1 MTCFYQWEDQ
11 DLLLAVY
18 IQPRASKTEIVGIHG
33 NRLKIRI
40 AAPPVDGKANQ
51 ELVKFLAK
59 IFAVSKSRITLLQG
73 ATGREKRFKIQNP
86 QKLPTCILH

>member
-1 MTCFYQWEDQ
+1 MTYFYQWDNQ

-18 IQPRASKTEIVGIHG
+18 IQPRASKTEIVGSYG

-51 ELVKFLAK
+51 ELIKFLAK
-59 IFAVSKSRITLLQG
+59 TFTVSKSHITLLQG
-73 ATGREKRFKIQNP
+73 ATGREKRLKIKHP
-86 QKLPTCILH
+86 QTLPDGILR